1 MRASRSNPAGF
12 VLAIAA
18 LSIVAGL
25 SGGCA
30 SRTWNEG
37 RTQQPESVQYTFAN
51 RLPRANA
58 QDTFVV
64 LAFSGGG
71 TRSAA
76 FSYGVLET
84 LRDTP
89 VTIGGVETDLL
100 KEVDVI
106 TSVSGGS
113 FTAAYYGLFGDR
125 IFRDFESRFLKRD
138 VQGELIATLL
148 NPYNALNVL
157 GSGYNRADLA
167 AQWFDQNLFD
177 GKTYRDMGRGELPF
191 VIINASDLNTGSTF
205 SFIQQQFDFL
215 CSDLTNYPVGS
226 AVMASSALPV
236 VFGPISIRNFDT
248 DCAQRRSSWVHDVL
262 RTPDILSR
270 NYQVAK
276 ALERYFD
283 PKRMPVI
290 RLVDGGVTDNLGVR
304 GSIMSPIAHY
314 GNVMEMKGA
323 FTTEAL
329 SRVTRVLVVVAN
341 AQVYP
346 EYGWSQSGTEPGIVP
361 ELLASF
367 DAALNIMN
375 TETISLAKEAFL
387 RWAEHTNATRDNGK
401 PPVEVTFVVL
411 TFDGI
416 RDVAERRYFNAIPTV
431 SSLSGEQV
439 DRVRGLARRL
449 LTESP
454 EFKTFKKSLK

>member
-1 MRASRSNPAGF
+1 MQTFRYNPAGF
-12 VLAIAA
+12 VLALAILSIAA
-18 LSIVAGL
+18 GL
-25 SGGCA
+25 VGGCA
-30 SRTWNEG
+30 SRAWNEG
-37 RTQQPESVQYTFAN
+37 AAPQPEGLQYNFAN

-89 VTIGGVETDLL
+89 VTIGGVETNLL

-113 FTAAYYGLFGDR
+113 YTAAYYGLFGDR
-125 IFRDFESRFLKRD
+125 IFHDFERRFLKRD

-157 GSGYNRADLA
+157 GPYYNRADLA
-167 AQWFDQNLFD
+167 AAWFSRNLFENR
-177 GKTYRDMGRGELPF
+177 TYRDMGLGELPF
-191 VIINASDLNTGSTF
+191 VIVNASDLNTGSTF

-226 AVMASSALPV
+226 AVMASSAVPV
-236 VFGPISIRNFDT
+236 LFGTVSVRNFDN
-248 DCAQRRSSWVHDVL
+248 DCTSRRNSWVPGVL
-262 RTPDILSR
+262 RNPDILSR
-270 NYQVAK
+270 DYQVAK

-283 PKRMPVI
+283 PKRMPVV

-304 GSIMSPIAHY
+304 GSIMSPVAHY
-314 GNVMEMKGA
+314 GNVMEMRGA
-323 FTTEAL
+323 FTISAL
-329 SRVTRVLVVVAN
+329 SRVTKVLVIVAN

-346 EYGWSQSGTEPGIVP
+346 EYDWSRSGTEPGIVP
-361 ELLASF
+361 EVLASF

-375 TETISLAKEAFL
+375 TETVSLAKEAFL
-387 RWAEHTNATRDNGK
+387 RWAAHINATRGNDK

-416 RDVAERRYFNAIPTV
+416 REIAERRYFNAIPTTL
-431 SSLSGEQV
+431 SLSGEQV
-439 DRVRGLARRL
+439 DRVRGLARKL
-449 LTESP
+449 LTESS
-454 EFKTFKKSLK
+454 EFKTFRDSLD